1 LETIGLGEAFRDAFK
16 APERSRKA
24 YFGLFPFRWKADW
37 KQSFNAL
44 RGGGRPFVAPIL
56 QTFIF
61 NQAPRDVL
69 DWADKVAKWY
79 FQRIIPC
86 HFDAPIEVGPHQF
99 RQAFSFLE
107 KKPSSENLL
116 GSGSQPLPEEDFEF
130 MRELEENL
138 TKRGITSPAKE

>member
-1 LETIGLGEAFRDAFK
+1 
-16 APERSRKA
+16 
-24 YFGLFPFRWKADW
+24 
-37 KQSFNAL
+37 
-44 RGGGRPFVAPIL
+44 VAPIL

-61 NQAPRDVL
+61 TQGPTEVL

-79 FQRIIPC
+79 FHRIIPC

-99 RQAFSFLE
+99 RQAFTFLE
-107 KKPSSENLL
+107 KRPSVGEDLL
-116 GSGSQPLPEEDFEF
+116 ESGSQPLPEEDFKF